1 LVDRVAGEFLVI
13 IGHEPHLPEDVFG
26 HRHDERPIAFGARG
40 AAPSGVVWA
49 VNKRPS
55 LVRTLLLCAPPSRAS
70 GKRGTTSFDVSLP
83 PFLLDES
90 KLDDTDG

>member
-1 LVDRVAGEFLVI
+1 MVDRVAGEFLVI

-49 VNKRPS
+49 VNERPS
-55 LVRTLLLCAPPSRAS
+55 LVRTLLLCAPPSRA
-70 GKRGTTSFDVSLP
+70 RGEQPVLTCH
-83 PFLLDES
+83 FLLFYLMNPSWTTPMDE
-90 KLDDTDG
+90 